1 MLYLL
6 LYLLH
11 YFLYSYLY
19 LLLITIPQPIY
30 DLKWPRIA
38 PHVIYH
44 MCFIYIKTY
53 LYIQYNKFVFFIT
66 HAFSRQFYSKYFDN
80 SDQNWWPFSS
90 VWIEPLLPLVDV
102 NSDSRSSGRM
112 NFELFI
118 DWYLGLSIVRKN
130 FGPTENPMHKRGNTL
145 MWILKDLN
153 SLGVNYSWYNH
164 SWRWKRL

>member
-1 MLYLL
+1 MTWNYLV
-6 LYLLH
+6 
-11 YFLYSYLY
+11 
-19 LLLITIPQPIY
+19 
-30 DLKWPRIA
+30 IA

-90 VWIEPLLPLVDV
+90 VWMEPLLPLVDV

-153 SLGVNYSWYNH
+153 SLGVNYSFWLRLTSVQWSSDLEFNPDYNNK
-164 SWRWKRL
+164 WQTNFRWEFEKKN